1 MQVSNQSTHLDYQY
15 VGRQLIFVRRWL
27 EAVRVAVDSIF
38 SHRLRS
44 SLTVIGIVIGVA
56 VAALVAAL
64 LQGAQLFIIQQT
76 AGLGPGI
83 LRVDKASFQDFVGD
97 GQAFE
102 DAKAKRPDL
111 TIDHL
116 TALRERL
123 NQQFDVGAQVDAA
136 VTVRYGNKSLKAT
149 ALQGVT
155 PNIGSLSTYKIER
168 GRELTEIDEEN
179 RREVCVI
186 GADTADYLFPLELP
200 LGKQIR
206 LGAYLFEVVGVYA
219 PLGSSFGASQDS
231 FVQVPLS
238 SWANVFGARSRSIA
252 LLAKARPGVELE
264 GEALE
269 DLVRFNMRQ
278 VRRLQPGEPENFSV
292 TTDKK
297 VAAFAGQITTI
308 VAAVLFP
315 LTAIA
320 LVVGGIVVMNMMLAS
335 VTERT
340 REIGIRMA
348 IGARRNDILAQFL
361 LESTLLTFVG
371 GGIGIGFAAAIAW
384 LFSQASGIPI
394 SLPTWAIITALSVS
408 GTVGIAFGVFP
419 ARKAARLDPIEALRT
434 E

>member
-1 MQVSNQSTHLDYQY
+1 MEMVT
-15 VGRQLIFVRRWL
+15 QLPVRRALPVDSFFAAGRRWK
-27 EAVRVAVDSIF
+27 EALLVAVDAIL

-44 SLTVIGIVIGVA
+44 ALTIIGIVIGVA

-64 LQGAQLFIIQQT
+64 LEGAQTFITKQT

-83 LRVDKASFQDFVGD
+83 VRVDKAAFQDFVGD
-97 GQAFE
+97 GQAFA
-102 DAKAKRPDL
+102 DARAKRPDITL
-111 TIDHL
+111 DHL
-116 TALRERL
+116 QALRERL
-123 NQQFDVGAQVDAA
+123 AEQLEVGAQVDAA
-136 VTVRYGNKSLKAT
+136 TTVRYGNKVLKAT

-155 PNIGSLSTYKIER
+155 PNIGALSVYKIER
-168 GRELTEIDEEN
+168 GRELTDFDEAN
-179 RREVCVI
+179 RRAVCVL

-200 LGKQIR
+200 IGKQIR
-206 LGAYLFEVVGVYA
+206 VGAYLFEVIGVYT
-219 PLGSSFGASQDS
+219 PQGSSFGASQDS

-238 SWANVFGARSRSIA
+238 AWAKVFGARSRSIA
-252 LLAKARPGVELE
+252 LLAKARTGVNIE

-269 DLVRFNMRQ
+269 DVVRFNMRQ
-278 VRRLQPGEPENFSV
+278 VRRLQPGEKEDFSV

-348 IGARRNDILAQFL
+348 IGARRSDILAQFL
-361 LESTLLTFVG
+361 LESTLLTFIG

-384 LFSQASGIPI
+384 LFSKVSGIAI
-394 SLPTWAIITALSVS
+394 GLPTWAIIAALSVS
-408 GTVGIAFGVFP
+408 CTVGIAFGVFP

>member
-1 MQVSNQSTHLDYQY
+1 MITTAL
-15 VGRQLIFVRRWL
+15 RWI
-27 EAVRVAVDSIF
+27 EAFQVAVGAIL

-44 SLTVIGIVIGVA
+44 ALTIIGIVIGVA

-64 LQGAQLFIIQQT
+64 LEGAQGFITQQT

-83 LRVDKASFQDFVGD
+83 VRVDKASFQDFVGD
-97 GQAFE
+97 GQAFA
-102 DAKAKRPDL
+102 DARARRPDITL
-111 TIDHL
+111 DHFN
-116 TALRERL
+116 ALRERL
-123 NQQFDVGAQVDAA
+123 SNQLEVGAQVDAA
-136 VTVRYGNKSLKAT
+136 VTVRYSNKSLKAT

-155 PNIGSLSTYKIER
+155 PNISALSTYKIER
-168 GRELTEIDEEN
+168 GRELTEFDEEN

-186 GADTADYLFPLELP
+186 GADTAEYLFPLELP
-200 LGKQIR
+200 VGKQIR
-206 LGAYLFEVVGVYA
+206 LGAYQFEVIGVYA
-219 PLGSSFGASQDS
+219 PKGSSFGASQDS
-231 FVQVPLS
+231 FVQVPIS
-238 SWANVFGARSRSIA
+238 SWAKVFGARSRSIA
-252 LLAKARPGVELE
+252 LLAKARPGVALE

-278 VRRLQPGEPENFSV
+278 ARRLKPGEGDNFSV
-292 TTDKK
+292 TNDKK
-297 VAAFAGQITTI
+297 VAAFVGQITTI

-348 IGARRNDILAQFL
+348 IGARRSDILAQFL
-361 LESTLLTFVG
+361 LEATLLTLIG
-371 GGIGIGFAAAIAW
+371 GGIGIVFATGIAW
-384 LFSQASGIPI
+384 LFSQASGIAI
-394 SLPTWAIITALSVS
+394 GLPTWAIIAALTVS
-408 GTVGIAFGVFP
+408 CTVGIAFGVFP

>member
-1 MQVSNQSTHLDYQY
+1 MTNFVPVIAQPAQSLLSTGQ
-15 VGRQLIFVRRWL
+15 RWL
-27 EAVRVAVDSIF
+27 EAFQVAVGAIL

-44 SLTVIGIVIGVA
+44 SLTVIGVVIGVA

-64 LQGAQLFIIQQT
+64 LEGAQVFIAAQT
-76 AGLGPGI
+76 TGLGPGI
-83 LRVDKASFQDFVGD
+83 VRIDKASFQDFVGD
-97 GQAFE
+97 GQAFA
-102 DAKAKRPDL
+102 DARAKRPDL
-111 TIDHL
+111 TLDHFN
-116 TALRERL
+116 ALRERL
-123 NQQFDVGAQVDAA
+123 QQQLEIGAQVDAA
-136 VTVRYGNKSLKAT
+136 VTLRYGNKSLKAT

-155 PNIGSLSTYKIER
+155 PNISTLSTYQIER
-168 GRELTEIDEEN
+168 GRELTEFDEEN

-186 GADTADYLFPLELP
+186 GADTSDYLFPVELP

-206 LGAYLFEVVGVYA
+206 LGAYQFEVIGVYA
-219 PLGSSFGASQDS
+219 PKGSSFGASQDS
-231 FVQVPLS
+231 FVQVPIS
-238 SWANVFGARSRSIA
+238 SWAKVFGARSRSIA
-252 LLAKARPGVELE
+252 LLAKARPGLELE

-278 VRRLQPGEPENFSV
+278 VRRLKPGETDNFSV

-297 VAAFAGQITTI
+297 AAAFVGQITTI
-308 VAAVLFP
+308 VGAVLFP

-348 IGARRNDILAQFL
+348 IGARRSDILAQFL
-361 LESTLLTFVG
+361 LESTLLTLVG
-371 GGIGIGFAAAIAW
+371 GGIGILLAAGIAW
-384 LFSQASGIPI
+384 LFGKVSGIPI
-394 SLPTWAIITALSVS
+394 GLPTWAIIAALSVS
-408 GTVGIAFGVFP
+408 CIVGIAFGVFP